1 MSFVATTPIEAINI
15 TSSFYSPLPKTTYH
29 ASIGQTMLKAFIL
42 GLAISCLLLGIECL
56 AVEQIKLDQ
65 SDSQIVII
73 PEIFGWLL
81 IGIGSSTT
89 LYTLIRRSS
98 SPASNQ
104 SDLESSTTI
113 ETRDEPNAYHQ
124 WDTTDYNLTEHYHDD
139 EDDDDE
145 DEEYEGY
152 DALDEDHDTDDEDY
166 FETEGGDES
175 ETKFDLEKFNQQF
188 DIDELLEE

>member
-1 MSFVATTPIEAINI
+1 
-15 TSSFYSPLPKTTYH
+15 
-29 ASIGQTMLKAFIL
+29 MLKAFIL

-56 AVEQIKLDQ
+56 AVEQIKLAQ
-65 SDSQIVII
+65 GDSRIVII

-89 LYTLIRRSS
+89 LYTLISRSS
-98 SPASNQ
+98 SPASSR

-113 ETRDEPNAYHQ
+113 DTHDEPNAYHQ

-139 EDDDDE
+139 EEDDD
-145 DEEYEGY
+145 EYEGY
-152 DALDEDHDTDDEDY
+152 DAYDEEDATDDEEDY
-166 FETEGGDES
+166 FETEEGDES
-175 ETKFDLEKFNQQF
+175 EPKFDLEKFNQQY